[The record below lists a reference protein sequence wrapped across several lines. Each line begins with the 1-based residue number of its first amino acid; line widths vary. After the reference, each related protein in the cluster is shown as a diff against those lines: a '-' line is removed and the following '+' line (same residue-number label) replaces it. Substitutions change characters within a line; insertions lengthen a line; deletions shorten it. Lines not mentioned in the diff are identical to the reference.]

1 MANHLRHLAQR
12 VVPVLRQAA
21 RIVALARQPAR
32 GVILKPPALAVR
44 VNQRRQ
50 AAEAVV
56 AQVRKM
62 ARRVGGTD

>member
-12 VVPVLRQAA
+12 VVAVLRQAA
-21 RIVALARQPAR
+21 RVVALARQPAR

-56 AQVRKM
+56 AQAREV